1 MHWKLKNTFDS
12 IYRDIHSTAVV
23 FTFFWNRCSSLYLPS
38 MYTGVEVVSEEATLF
53 LFSSLAGLQ
62 NINLPECST
71 GGRKGFIFLLSYTSR
86 EISFS
91 WQWKGSF
98 CWKAFRCSRC
108 MASLDY
114 FLQRWTLSAT
124 LSSLVLSPACG
135 SLPVGGESLLLPAA

>member
-1 MHWKLKNTFDS
+1 MHRKLKNTFDS
-12 IYRDIHSTAVV
+12 IYRDIHSIAMV

-38 MYTGVEVVSEEATLF
+38 MYTGVKVISEEATLF
-53 LFSSLAGLQ
+53 LFSSLAGPQ
-62 NINLPECST
+62 NIDLPECST

-98 CWKAFRCSRC
+98 CWKAFGCSRS

-114 FLQRWTLSAT
+114 FLQSWPLSAT
-124 LSSLVLSPACG
+124 LSSLVLPPVWG
-135 SLPVGGESLLLPAA
+135 TLPVGGESLLLPAA